1 MTILDHIL
9 DYFTTTDEKLKAVI
23 KRLDDIK
30 SLLSGIPS
38 GGGGGG
44 GEINVTLPQNY
55 TTPDN
60 FIFRE
65 NVVVV
70 PDGEED
76 TIISF
81 DVHKNS
87 VFYLQQ
93 IIQSN
98 TTTDMVYTLLMDN
111 KEISLADD
119 VFGTV
124 DRPFDLTSNGYKK
137 GIQIKTNFKLKA
149 KNTTGAP
156 VSISARIIG
165 ELEYTGE

>member
-1 MTILDHIL
+1 MNILSHIL
-9 DYFTTTDEKLKAVI
+9 DFFTSTDEKLKAVI
-23 KRLDDIK
+23 ERLDSIK
-30 SLLSGIPS
+30 SLLSGVPPEKEE
-38 GGGGGG
+38 GGKVS
-44 GEINVTLPQNY
+44 ITLPQNY
-55 TTPDN
+55 TTPEN

-65 NVVVV
+65 NIVTV

-81 DVHKNS
+81 DVPKNN

-98 TTTDMVYTLLMDN
+98 TTTDMIYTLLMDN

-119 VFGTV
+119 VFGTT
-124 DRPFDLTSNGYKK
+124 DRPFDLTANGYKK
-137 GIQIKTNFKLKA
+137 GIQIKTNFRLKA
-149 KNTTGAP
+149 KNNTGAP
-156 VSISARIIG
+156 VDISARIIG